1 MAAIETPA
9 DRPQVVV
16 LPPLLYAVGFVLG
29 LIVELIWRTHLAG
42 PAIRF
47 TAGPLL
53 VIAGLLIMYS
63 GLRAFQRAGTNVEV
77 YRPATDLVVT
87 GPYRYTRNPIYLG
100 MTGAYVGAALLADS
114 VWVLVL
120 AIPIVLTLHFGVI
133 LPEERYLTR
142 KFDTAYRDYMRSVRR
157 WL

>member
-47 TAGPLL
+47 TAGSLL

-63 GLRAFQRAGTNVEV
+63 GLRAFQRAGTNIEV
-77 YRPATDLVVT
+77 YRPATALVVS
-87 GPYRYTRNPIYLG
+87 GPYRYARNPIYLA
-100 MTGAYVGAALLADS
+100 MTVAYLGAALLADNA
-114 VWVLVL
+114 WVLVL
-120 AIPIVLTLHFGVI
+120 VVPIVLIMHFGVI
-133 LPEERYLTR
+133 LREERYLAA
-142 KFDTAYRDYMRSVRR
+142 KFGKTYQDYMHAVRR